1 MKQHILPALKLTV
14 FAFVLFVVLYTAL
27 VWVIAQAAPNKGR
40 GETVTSKGKI
50 VGFEKEGQRFDRDDY
65 FRGRP
70 SAVGYNG
77 AGSGGSNKGPSNPGY
92 LEKVKAEADTFLA
105 HNPGVSREQVPS
117 EMVTASGSGLDP
129 HISTEA
135 AYLQVKRI
143 AVRRGLPEAD
153 ISRLIEQHTEPPLFG
168 IFGPTKINV
177 LKLNVSLDELK
188 R

>member
-77 AGSGGSNKGPSNPGY
+77 AGSGVAIRDRPTRVPGKSEGGGGY
-92 LEKVKAEADTFLA
+92 VLA
-105 HNPGVSREQVPS
+105 HNPGVSRGAG
-117 EMVTASGSGLDP
+117 T
-129 HISTEA
+129 
-135 AYLQVKRI
+135 
-143 AVRRGLPEAD
+143 
-153 ISRLIEQHTEPPLFG
+153 F
-168 IFGPTKINV
+168 
-177 LKLNVSLDELK
+177 
-188 R
+188 